1 MNSERYA
8 IMQVQEI
15 LLLLSRTDPTLP
27 VVFPDGIYGKE
38 TKIAV
43 RAFQRRAG
51 LPTTGKVDLAT
62 WNALFAAAAE
72 YENYPLPLEVFPPFP
87 EGGFIGPG
95 ERSDFVLI
103 LQIALQEI
111 GILGKEDAP
120 SVTGT
125 FDRET
130 ENAVKEIQRQAEL
143 MPDGRVDTATWNVIA
158 GRYNRESRFPRS

>member
-1 MNSERYA
+1 MSDNSYA
-8 IMQVQEI
+8 VRQVQEN

-27 VVFPDGIYGKE
+27 AVFPDGIYGKE

-51 LPTTGKVDLAT
+51 LPAAGTVDLAT
-62 WNALFAAAAE
+62 WNALFRAAKEAQTV
-72 YENYPLPLEVFPPFP
+72 PLPLAVYPACPA
-87 EGGFIGPG
+87 GGFIGIG

-103 LQIALQEI
+103 LQTALQEL
-111 GILGKEDAP
+111 GILGTEDTP

-130 ENAVKEIQRQAEL
+130 ENAVKEIQRQAGL
-143 MPDGRVDTATWNVIA
+143 TPDGRVDPVTWNVIA
-158 GRYNRESRFPRS
+158 GRYNRESRFPRA